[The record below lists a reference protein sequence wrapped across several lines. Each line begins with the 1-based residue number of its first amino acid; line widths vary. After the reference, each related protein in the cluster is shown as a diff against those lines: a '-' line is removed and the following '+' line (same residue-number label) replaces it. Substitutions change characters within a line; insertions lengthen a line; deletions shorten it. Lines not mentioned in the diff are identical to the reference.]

1 MTLLKSIVITGA
13 SRGLGAAL
21 AAAYAEPGRVLGLTA
36 FNAPSLADVAR
47 ACEGQGATVRH
58 AWVDAASAQDMR
70 AFLRTIDSERPLDLV
85 IVNAGRFSGNPT
97 AGTLQPLQEGLDLL
111 RSNLVGAI
119 STVQA
124 AVEVMRPRR
133 RGHIVLIVSL
143 AAFYPQADAPVYSA
157 SKAGLA
163 SYGEAMRELL
173 ADDGIRV
180 SLVFPGHIAT
190 DQTRRQ
196 IGRLPLILSASE
208 AARIIKAG
216 LDRGRDTI
224 IFPRRLY
231 WMIRAGN
238 LLPARLRYWTNRPF
252 RFHVR
257 PEKNKP

>member
-1 MTLLKSIVITGA
+1 VTLLKSIVITGA

-21 AAAYAEPGRVLGLTA
+21 AAAYAGPGRVLGLTA
-36 FNAPSLADVAR
+36 FNAPSLADVVR
-47 ACEGQGATVRH
+47 ACEGQGAAVRH

-70 AFLRTIDSERPLDLV
+70 AFLRSIDSECPLDLV
-85 IVNAGRFSGNPT
+85 IVNAGRFSGNPA
-97 AGTLQPLQEGLDLL
+97 AGALPPLQEGLDLL

-173 ADDGIRV
+173 VDDGIRV